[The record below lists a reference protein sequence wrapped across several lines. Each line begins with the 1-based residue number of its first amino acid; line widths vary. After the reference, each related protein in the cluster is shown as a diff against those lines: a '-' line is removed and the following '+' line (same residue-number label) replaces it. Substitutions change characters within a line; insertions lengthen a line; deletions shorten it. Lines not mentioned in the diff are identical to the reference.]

1 MSAAAQGAVVEIKAE
16 VLVGRP
22 TVGSALRSC
31 VSKTET
37 EGDRERK
44 NSEKMVSLST
54 YVSVD
59 DPSKWSGEVGCHSL

>member
-1 MSAAAQGAVVEIKAE
+1 MDEIRAEMLVE
-16 VLVGRP
+16 RP
-22 TVGSALRSC
+22 TVVSVLQSC

-44 NSEKMVSLST
+44 NSEKMVSLSI

-59 DPSKWSGEVGCHSL
+59 DPSKWSGKVGCHSLF